1 MNLKKYFELAK
12 DAGIESLELYIVKN
26 YSLGF
31 SLFHSEIDSY
41 SLSDSISLGARGI
54 FNGKMGYA
62 YSEKIDKT
70 TPEFVIKN
78 IVENAKNITNDN
90 KVEIFKGSEKYKKFN
105 CYNKELDNIPVS
117 TKLNTLYEIEK
128 KLKESDNRIS
138 EIGGVGYEESRNET
152 IIANSYGLK
161 LSEKSNMYVI
171 YAEAVARDGEDTKT
185 GYKTFFDNDFSKFKV
200 DDFVKDVKDNTI
212 KQLGGKPCDS
222 KKYRA
227 ILAPK
232 VVSSLMSALLESA
245 IAEEVQKHSSLFEGK
260 LGTQILSKKITIT
273 EKPLEKTIFFKS
285 FDDEGLSL
293 IHI

>member
-128 KLKESDNRIS
+128 KLKESDNRIT

-161 LSEKSNMYVI
+161 LSEKS
-171 YAEAVARDGEDTKT
+171 
-185 GYKTFFDNDFSKFKV
+185 
-200 DDFVKDVKDNTI
+200 KD
-212 KQLGGKPCDS
+212 
-222 KKYRA
+222 
-227 ILAPK
+227 IL
-232 VVSSLMSALLESA
+232 
-245 IAEEVQKHSSLFEGK
+245 
-260 LGTQILSKKITIT
+260 
-273 EKPLEKTIFFKS
+273 
-285 FDDEGLSL
+285 
-293 IHI
+293 